1 MNRQTLLSGLG
12 FLVLLVLLTSTF
24 TVSETEKVIL
34 LEFKKIVGT
43 DYGPGLHFKLP
54 YRQVKKFDSRILS
67 LESKPERFLT
77 SEKKNVLV
85 DWFVK
90 WRINDVTKFY
100 TSVGGDKAQANIRL
114 DQITKD
120 AMRNEF
126 SKRTIRELV
135 SSDRGRIQDALTT
148 MVAPAVASLGVE
160 VTDIRV
166 MRIDLPEEVSSSVYR
181 RMEAERARVARE
193 FRSRGAE
200 AAEKIRAEADR
211 EREVLIA
218 EAQKGADIRRG
229 EGDAT
234 ATEIYAKAYGKNKE
248 FFQFNRSL
256 IAYRQAF
263 RDDGSQLLLS
273 PDSEFF
279 RYFKAT
285 HLGCHKTQ
293 VTLTPL
299 RGGVVSLALLIYHLP
314 FVQALRKNAHADPG
328 PLAPPRGH

>member
-1 MNRQTLLSGLG
+1 MSKNNLISGLG
-12 FLVLLVLLTSTF
+12 LALFFLAFTMTF
-24 TVSETEKVIL
+24 TVSETEKAIL
-34 LEFKKIVGT
+34 LEFKKIVGN
-43 DYGPGLHFKLP
+43 DFAPGLRFKLP
-54 YRQVKKFDSRILS
+54 YRQVKKFDDRILT

-77 SEKKNVLV
+77 SEKKNVIV

-100 TSVGGDKAQANIRL
+100 TSVAGDKGQANIRL

-135 SSDRGRIQDALTT
+135 SSDRGRIQDSLTK
-148 MVAPAVASLGVE
+148 MVAPAVAGLGVE
-160 VTDIRV
+160 VVDIRV

-211 EREVLIA
+211 QRDVLVAQAQRDAEV
-218 EAQKGADIRRG
+218 RRG
-229 EGDAT
+229 QGDA
-234 ATEIYAKAYGKNKE
+234 AASDIYAQAYGKNRE

-263 RDDGSQLLLS
+263 RDDRSMMVVS

-279 RYFKAT
+279 QYFKNP
-285 HLGCHKTQ
+285 K
-293 VTLTPL
+293 
-299 RGGVVSLALLIYHLP
+299 
-314 FVQALRKNAHADPG
+314 
-328 PLAPPRGH
+328 

>member
-1 MNRQTLLSGLG
+1 MNKMSMLSGLG
-12 FLVLLVLLTSTF
+12 LLGIFLIFTMTF

-34 LEFKKIVGT
+34 LEFKKIVGN
-43 DYGPGLHFKLP
+43 DYSPGLHFKLP
-54 YRQVKKFDSRILS
+54 YRQVKKFDDRILS

-77 SEKKNVLV
+77 SEKKNVIV

-90 WRINDVTKFY
+90 WRINEVTKFY
-100 TSVGGDKAQANIRL
+100 TSVAGDKTQANIRL

-135 SSDRGRIQDALTT
+135 SSDRGRIQDSLTK
-148 MVAPAVASLGVE
+148 MVAPAVAALGVE
-160 VTDIRV
+160 VVDIRV

-211 EREVLIA
+211 EHDVLLA
-218 EAQKGADIRRG
+218 EAQRDAEIRRG
-229 EGDAT
+229 KGDA
-234 ATEIYAKAYGKNKE
+234 AAAEIYARAYGKNE
-248 FFQFNRSL
+248 PFFEFNRSL

-263 RDDGSQLLLS
+263 KDDRSLMVVS

-279 RYFKAT
+279 QYF
-285 HLGCHKTQ
+285 
-293 VTLTPL
+293 
-299 RGGVVSLALLIYHLP
+299 
-314 FVQALRKNAHADPG
+314 RKPNP
-328 PLAPPRGH
+328 

>member
-1 MNRQTLLSGLG
+1 MSKNNLISGIGLALF
-12 FLVLLVLLTSTF
+12 FLVSTMTF
-24 TVSETEKVIL
+24 TVSETERAIL
-34 LEFKKIVGT
+34 LEFKRIVGN
-43 DYGPGLHFKLP
+43 DYAPGLHFKLP
-54 YRQVKKFDSRILS
+54 YRQVKKFDDRILT

-77 SEKKNVLV
+77 SEKKNVIV

-100 TSVGGDKAQANIRL
+100 TSVAGDKAQANIRL

-135 SSDRGRIQDALTT
+135 SSGRGHVQESLTK
-148 MVAPAVASLGVE
+148 MVAPAVAGLGVQ
-160 VTDIRV
+160 VLDIRV
-166 MRIDLPEEVSSSVYR
+166 MRIELPEEVSSSVYR

-211 EREVLIA
+211 QRDVLVA
-218 EAQKGADIRRG
+218 EAQRDAEVRRG
-229 EGDAT
+229 QGDA
-234 ATEIYAKAYGKNKE
+234 AASEIYAQAYGKNQE

-263 RDDGSQLLLS
+263 KDDRSLMVVS

-279 RYFKAT
+279 KYF
-285 HLGCHKTQ
+285 
-293 VTLTPL
+293 
-299 RGGVVSLALLIYHLP
+299 
-314 FVQALRKNAHADPG
+314 RKPK
-328 PLAPPRGH
+328 

>member
-1 MNRQTLLSGLG
+1 MSKNNFISGLG
-12 FLVLLVLLTSTF
+12 LALLFLVFTMTF
-24 TVSETEKVIL
+24 TVSETEKAIL
-34 LEFKKIVGT
+34 LEFKKIVGN
-43 DYGPGLHFKLP
+43 DYAPGLHFKLP
-54 YRQVKKFDSRILS
+54 YRQVKKFDDRILT

-77 SEKKNVLV
+77 SEKKNVIV

-100 TSVGGDKAQANIRL
+100 TSVAGDKVQANIRL

-135 SSDRGRIQDALTT
+135 SSGRGQVQESLTK
-148 MVAPAVASLGVE
+148 MVAPAVAGLGVQ
-160 VTDIRV
+160 VLDIRV
-166 MRIDLPEEVSSSVYR
+166 MRIELPEEVSTSVYR

-211 EREVLIA
+211 QRDVLVA
-218 EAQKGADIRRG
+218 EAQRDAEVRRG
-229 EGDAT
+229 QGDA
-234 ATEIYAKAYGKNKE
+234 AASDIYAQAYGKNKE

-256 IAYRQAF
+256 IAYRHAF
-263 RDDGSQLLLS
+263 KDDRSLMVVS

-279 RYFKAT
+279 QYF
-285 HLGCHKTQ
+285 
-293 VTLTPL
+293 
-299 RGGVVSLALLIYHLP
+299 
-314 FVQALRKNAHADPG
+314 RKPK
-328 PLAPPRGH
+328 

>member
-1 MNRQTLLSGLG
+1 MSKNNLISGLG
-12 FLVLLVLLTSTF
+12 LALFFLAFTMTF
-24 TVSETEKVIL
+24 TVSETEKAIL
-34 LEFKKIVGT
+34 LEFKKIVGN
-43 DYGPGLHFKLP
+43 DYAPGLHFKLP
-54 YRQVKKFDSRILS
+54 YRQVKKFDDRILT

-77 SEKKNVLV
+77 SEKKNVIV

-100 TSVGGDKAQANIRL
+100 TSVAGDKGQANIRL

-135 SSDRGRIQDALTT
+135 SSDRGRIQDSLTK
-148 MVAPAVASLGVE
+148 MVAPAVAGLGVE
-160 VTDIRV
+160 VVDIRV

-211 EREVLIA
+211 QRDVLVAQAQRDAEV
-218 EAQKGADIRRG
+218 RRG
-229 EGDAT
+229 QGDA
-234 ATEIYAKAYGKNKE
+234 AASDIYAQAYGKNKE

-263 RDDGSQLLLS
+263 RDDRSMMVVS

-279 RYFKAT
+279 QYFKNP
-285 HLGCHKTQ
+285 K
-293 VTLTPL
+293 
-299 RGGVVSLALLIYHLP
+299 
-314 FVQALRKNAHADPG
+314 
-328 PLAPPRGH
+328 

>member
-1 MNRQTLLSGLG
+1 MRKNNWISGLG
-12 FLVLLVLLTSTF
+12 LALLSLLFTMTF
-24 TVSETEKVIL
+24 TVSETEKAIV
-34 LEFKKIVGT
+34 LEFKKIVGN
-43 DYGPGLHFKLP
+43 DYAPGLHFKLP
-54 YRQVKKFDSRILS
+54 YRQVKKFDDRILT

-77 SEKKNVLV
+77 SEKKNVIV

-100 TSVGGDKAQANIRL
+100 TSVAGDKAQANIRL

-135 SSDRGRIQDALTT
+135 SSGRGHVQESLTK
-148 MVAPAVASLGVE
+148 MVAPAVAGLGVQ
-160 VTDIRV
+160 VLDIRV
-166 MRIDLPEEVSSSVYR
+166 MRIELPEEVSTSVYR

-211 EREVLIA
+211 QRDVLVA
-218 EAQKGADIRRG
+218 EAQRDAEVRRG
-229 EGDAT
+229 QGDA
-234 ATEIYAKAYGKNKE
+234 AASDIYAQAYGKNKE

-263 RDDGSQLLLS
+263 KDDRSLMVVS

-279 RYFKAT
+279 QYF
-285 HLGCHKTQ
+285 
-293 VTLTPL
+293 
-299 RGGVVSLALLIYHLP
+299 
-314 FVQALRKNAHADPG
+314 RKPK
-328 PLAPPRGH
+328 

>member
-135 SSDRGRIQDALTT
+135 SSDRGRIQDALTP

-218 EAQKGADIRRG
+218 EAQKVAEIRRG

-285 HLGCHKTQ
+285 H
-293 VTLTPL
+293 
-299 RGGVVSLALLIYHLP
+299 
-314 FVQALRKNAHADPG
+314 
-328 PLAPPRGH
+328 

>member
-1 MNRQTLLSGLG
+1 MNRQTLLTGLG
-12 FLVLLVLLTSTF
+12 SLALLILLTSTF
-24 TVSETEKVIL
+24 TVSETEKVIV

-54 YRQVKKFDSRILS
+54 YRQVKKFDRRILS

-166 MRIDLPEEVSSSVYR
+166 MRIDLPEEVSSSVYH

-211 EREVLIA
+211 QREVLIA
-218 EAQKGADIRRG
+218 EAQKSAEIRRG
-229 EGDAT
+229 EGDAE
-234 ATEIYAKAYGKNKE
+234 ATEIYAKAYGRNKE

-263 RDDGSQLLLS
+263 RDEGSQLLLS

-285 HLGCHKTQ
+285 H
-293 VTLTPL
+293 
-299 RGGVVSLALLIYHLP
+299 
-314 FVQALRKNAHADPG
+314 
-328 PLAPPRGH
+328 

>member
-1 MNRQTLLSGLG
+1 VNRQTLLTGLG
-12 FLVLLVLLTSTF
+12 SLALLILLTSTF
-24 TVSETEKVIL
+24 TVSETEKVIV

-54 YRQVKKFDSRILS
+54 YRQVKKFDRRILS

-166 MRIDLPEEVSSSVYR
+166 MRIDLPEEVSSSVYH

-211 EREVLIA
+211 QREVLIA
-218 EAQKGADIRRG
+218 EAQKSAEIRRG
-229 EGDAT
+229 EGDAA

-263 RDDGSQLLLS
+263 RDEGSQLLLS

-285 HLGCHKTQ
+285 H
-293 VTLTPL
+293 
-299 RGGVVSLALLIYHLP
+299 
-314 FVQALRKNAHADPG
+314 
-328 PLAPPRGH
+328 

>member
-1 MNRQTLLSGLG
+1 MSKNNLISGLG
-12 FLVLLVLLTSTF
+12 LALLFLVFTMTF
-24 TVSETEKVIL
+24 TVSETEKAIL
-34 LEFKKIVGT
+34 LEFKKIVGN
-43 DYGPGLHFKLP
+43 DYAPGLHFKLP
-54 YRQVKKFDSRILS
+54 YRQVKKFDDRILT

-77 SEKKNVLV
+77 SEKKNVIV

-100 TSVGGDKAQANIRL
+100 TSVAGDKVQANIRL

-135 SSDRGRIQDALTT
+135 SSGRGQVQESLTK
-148 MVAPAVASLGVE
+148 MVAPAVAGLGVQ
-160 VTDIRV
+160 VLDIRV
-166 MRIDLPEEVSSSVYR
+166 MRIELPEEVSTSVYR

-211 EREVLIA
+211 QRDVLGA
-218 EAQKGADIRRG
+218 EAQRDAEVRRG
-229 EGDAT
+229 QGDA
-234 ATEIYAKAYGKNKE
+234 AASDIYAQAYGKNKE

-256 IAYRQAF
+256 IAYRHAF
-263 RDDGSQLLLS
+263 KDDRSLMVVS

-279 RYFKAT
+279 QYFR
-285 HLGCHKTQ
+285 
-293 VTLTPL
+293 TP
-299 RGGVVSLALLIYHLP
+299 
-314 FVQALRKNAHADPG
+314 K
-328 PLAPPRGH
+328 

>member
-1 MNRQTLLSGLG
+1 MNKQTLTAALGLFG
-12 FLVLLVLLTSTF
+12 LLFLFTMIF

-43 DYGPGLHFKLP
+43 DYSPGLHIKLP
-54 YRQVKKFDSRILS
+54 YRQVKKFDDRILT

-77 SEKKNVLV
+77 SEKKNVIV

-135 SSDRGRIQDALTT
+135 SSDRGRIQESLTT
-148 MVAPAVASLGVE
+148 MVAPAVAGLGVE

-166 MRIDLPEEVSSSVYR
+166 MRIDLPDEVSSSVYR

-211 EREVLIA
+211 QREVLLA
-218 EAQKGADIRRG
+218 EAQKEAEIRRG
-229 EGDAT
+229 QGDA
-234 ATEIYAKAYGKNKE
+234 AAADIYAKAYGKNKD
-248 FFQFNRSL
+248 FFQFYRSL
-256 IAYRQAF
+256 AAYRQSF
-263 RDDGSQLLLS
+263 KDDKSLMILS

-279 RYFKAT
+279 QYFK
-285 HLGCHKTQ
+285 KT
-293 VTLTPL
+293 
-299 RGGVVSLALLIYHLP
+299 R
-314 FVQALRKNAHADPG
+314 
-328 PLAPPRGH
+328 

>member
-1 MNRQTLLSGLG
+1 MSKNNFISGLG
-12 FLVLLVLLTSTF
+12 LALLFLVFTMTF
-24 TVSETEKVIL
+24 TVSETEKAIL
-34 LEFKKIVGT
+34 LEFKKIVGN
-43 DYGPGLHFKLP
+43 DYAPGLHFKLP
-54 YRQVKKFDSRILS
+54 YRQVKKFDDRILT

-77 SEKKNVLV
+77 SEKKNVIV

-100 TSVGGDKAQANIRL
+100 TSVAGDKLQANIRL

-135 SSDRGRIQDALTT
+135 SSGRGQVQESLTK
-148 MVAPAVASLGVE
+148 MVAPAVAGLGVQ
-160 VTDIRV
+160 VLDIRV
-166 MRIDLPEEVSSSVYR
+166 MRIELPEEVSTSVYR

-211 EREVLIA
+211 QRDVLVA
-218 EAQKGADIRRG
+218 EAQRDAEVRRG
-229 EGDAT
+229 QGDA
-234 ATEIYAKAYGKNKE
+234 AASDIYAQAYGKNKE

-256 IAYRQAF
+256 IAYRHAF
-263 RDDGSQLLLS
+263 KDDRSLMVVS

-279 RYFKAT
+279 QYFR
-285 HLGCHKTQ
+285 
-293 VTLTPL
+293 TP
-299 RGGVVSLALLIYHLP
+299 
-314 FVQALRKNAHADPG
+314 K
-328 PLAPPRGH
+328 

>member
-1 MNRQTLLSGLG
+1 MNRQTLLTGLG
-12 FLVLLVLLTSTF
+12 SLVLLVLLTSTF
-24 TVSETEKVIL
+24 TVSETEKVIV

-54 YRQVKKFDSRILS
+54 YRQVKKFDRRILS

-166 MRIDLPEEVSSSVYR
+166 MRIDLPEEVSSSVYH

-211 EREVLIA
+211 QREVLIA
-218 EAQKGADIRRG
+218 EAQKSAEIRRG
-229 EGDAT
+229 EGDAA

-263 RDDGSQLLLS
+263 RDEGSQLLLS

-285 HLGCHKTQ
+285 H
-293 VTLTPL
+293 
-299 RGGVVSLALLIYHLP
+299 
-314 FVQALRKNAHADPG
+314 
-328 PLAPPRGH
+328 

>member
-1 MNRQTLLSGLG
+1 MNNKLMLLAVAGVVAIILAA
-12 FLVLLVLLTSTF
+12 TTTF
-24 TVSETEKVIL
+24 TVAETESVIL

-43 DYGPGLHFKLP
+43 DFQPGLHFKLP
-54 YRQVKKFDSRILS
+54 YRQVKKFDDRVLT

-77 SEKKNVLV
+77 SEKKNVIV

-90 WRINDVTKFY
+90 WRIQDVGKFY
-100 TSVGGDKAQANIRL
+100 TSVAGDKTQSNIRL

-135 SSDRGRIQDALTT
+135 SSDRGQIQDVLTR
-148 MVAPAVASLGVE
+148 MVNPSVAELGLE
-160 VTDIRV
+160 VVDIRV
-166 MRIDLPEEVSSSVYR
+166 MRVDLPEEVSSSVYR

-200 AAEKIRAEADR
+200 AAERIRAEADR
-211 EREVLIA
+211 QRDVLVA
-218 EAQKGADIRRG
+218 EAQKDAEIRRG

-234 ATEIYAKAYGKNKE
+234 ASDIYAKAYGKNKE

-263 RDDGSQLLLS
+263 RDDRSMMVLGT
-273 PDSEFF
+273 DSDFF
-279 RYFKAT
+279 QYFK
-285 HLGCHKTQ
+285 K
-293 VTLTPL
+293 P
-299 RGGVVSLALLIYHLP
+299 
-314 FVQALRKNAHADPG
+314 K
-328 PLAPPRGH
+328 

>member
-1 MNRQTLLSGLG
+1 
-12 FLVLLVLLTSTF
+12 
-24 TVSETEKVIL
+24 
-34 LEFKKIVGT
+34 
-43 DYGPGLHFKLP
+43 
-54 YRQVKKFDSRILS
+54 KKFDSRILS

-218 EAQKGADIRRG
+218 EAQKGAEIRRG

-285 HLGCHKTQ
+285 H
-293 VTLTPL
+293 
-299 RGGVVSLALLIYHLP
+299 
-314 FVQALRKNAHADPG
+314 
-328 PLAPPRGH
+328 

>member
-1 MNRQTLLSGLG
+1 MSKNNLISGIGLALF
-12 FLVLLVLLTSTF
+12 FLVSTMTF
-24 TVSETEKVIL
+24 TVSETERAIL
-34 LEFKKIVGT
+34 LEFKRIVGN
-43 DYGPGLHFKLP
+43 DYAPGLHFKLP
-54 YRQVKKFDSRILS
+54 YRQVKKFDDRILT

-77 SEKKNVLV
+77 SEKKNVIV

-100 TSVGGDKAQANIRL
+100 TSVAGDKAQANIRL

-135 SSDRGRIQDALTT
+135 SSGRGHVQESLTK
-148 MVAPAVASLGVE
+148 MVAPAVAGLGVQ
-160 VTDIRV
+160 VLDIRV
-166 MRIDLPEEVSSSVYR
+166 MRIELPEEVSSSVYR

-211 EREVLIA
+211 QRDVLVA
-218 EAQKGADIRRG
+218 EAQRDAEVRRG
-229 EGDAT
+229 QGDA
-234 ATEIYAKAYGKNKE
+234 AASEIYAQAYGKNQE

-256 IAYRQAF
+256 IAYREAF
-263 RDDGSQLLLS
+263 KDDRSLMVVS

-279 RYFKAT
+279 KYF
-285 HLGCHKTQ
+285 
-293 VTLTPL
+293 
-299 RGGVVSLALLIYHLP
+299 
-314 FVQALRKNAHADPG
+314 RKPK
-328 PLAPPRGH
+328 

>member
-1 MNRQTLLSGLG
+1 MNKQTLTAALGLFG
-12 FLVLLVLLTSTF
+12 LLFLFTMIF

-43 DYGPGLHFKLP
+43 DYSPGLHIKLP
-54 YRQVKKFDSRILS
+54 YRQVKKFDDRILT

-77 SEKKNVLV
+77 SEKKNVIV

-135 SSDRGRIQDALTT
+135 SSDRGRIQESLTT
-148 MVAPAVASLGVE
+148 MVAPAVAGLGVE

-166 MRIDLPEEVSSSVYR
+166 MRIDLPDEVSSSVYR

-200 AAEKIRAEADR
+200 VAEKIRAEADR
-211 EREVLIA
+211 QREVLLA
-218 EAQKGADIRRG
+218 EAQKEAEIRRG
-229 EGDAT
+229 QGDA
-234 ATEIYAKAYGKNKE
+234 AAADIYAKAYGKNKD
-248 FFQFNRSL
+248 FFQFYRSL
-256 IAYRQAF
+256 AAYRQSF
-263 RDDGSQLLLS
+263 KDDKSLMILS

-279 RYFKAT
+279 QYFKKT
-285 HLGCHKTQ
+285 H
-293 VTLTPL
+293 
-299 RGGVVSLALLIYHLP
+299 
-314 FVQALRKNAHADPG
+314 
-328 PLAPPRGH
+328 

>member
-1 MNRQTLLSGLG
+1 MNRMTLLASLS
-12 FLVLLVLLTSTF
+12 FLALLVLTTSTF
-24 TVSETEKVIL
+24 TVSETEKVIV

-54 YRQVKKFDSRILS
+54 YRQVKKFDDRILS

-77 SEKKNVLV
+77 SEKKNVIV

-100 TSVGGDKAQANIRL
+100 TSVSGDKAQANIRL

-148 MVAPAVASLGVE
+148 MVAPAVAGLGVE

-211 EREVLIA
+211 QREVLIA
-218 EAQKGADIRRG
+218 EAQKDAEIRRG
-229 EGDAT
+229 EGDA
-234 ATEIYAKAYGKNKE
+234 AAAEIYARAYGKNKD

-256 IAYRQAF
+256 VAYRQSF
-263 RDDGSQLLLS
+263 KDDRSRMVLT

-279 RYFKAT
+279 KYFKES
-285 HLGCHKTQ
+285 Q
-293 VTLTPL
+293 
-299 RGGVVSLALLIYHLP
+299 
-314 FVQALRKNAHADPG
+314 
-328 PLAPPRGH
+328 